1 MPISDELKAV
11 YATAPVD
18 RYYVETLELRHPG
31 LPTGARFITNQKD
44 GWTGTLE
51 DTITIETFEYVPFA
65 VIPPKSAEDSAL
77 SLQVAIDNASR
88 SLMEN
93 LELLAKTPTEPIVIF
108 YRVYL
113 SDDSTVVQNDPP
125 LQLDIMTVTATNHLI
140 SFNAGMTNLR
150 TRPFP
155 ATLYT
160 TVMYPGL
167 AR

>member
-1 MPISDELKAV
+1 
-11 YATAPVD
+11 
-18 RYYVETLELRHPG
+18 
-31 LPTGARFITNQKD
+31 
-44 GWTGTLE
+44 
-51 DTITIETFEYVPFA
+51 
-65 VIPPKSAEDSAL
+65 
-77 SLQVAIDNASR
+77 
-88 SLMEN
+88 MEN